1 MPTKRNKLFLY
12 LGTSAVGLATPLVAA
27 RCQNEEY
34 QELDYKKW
42 TNVLDGKPESLWNLE
57 LESKGYESGES
68 KVQNDLIAQG
78 ILRAPAPGNRPA
90 VSEYSFDGSVSYG
103 SWQSSALESAQG
115 ILIRK
120 EALFSPIVI
129 KTIQGQFVNARPSV
143 WRYKL
148 ELGSKVIVTDNNGK
162 THEFD
167 NDLVNEF
174 PAADSE
180 TVNHKGKSIA
190 TFKNPIYQ
198 ATSTDAKSI
207 NSKQFQEVLK
217 KAKKLQFEVVKG
229 QKWINNKGE
238 ATKYEVVAKDFYY
251 SWLRTTGRNVEQREK
266 LLSEST
272 DSQYKNGQKSDEIDK
287 FINQKWLTPNSNF
300 FTKSSKYFNEY
311 VYQFL
316 SIDSSKFYKEE
327 LFIEGD
333 KLTFNP
339 LTEGKQGSFDL
350 LFEHIATSQDFSAAP
365 SQLLEEHDQDPDK
378 VPVKPLRPQVEKTT
392 TDEYRK
398 ILNGTKGSLASK
410 IGLYWYGFHEDDVLT
425 AGRYY
430 YAGWNP
436 SNREETYKL
445 NPHYRKENPKD
456 PIAKWKESRRI
467 KEYRTWYQGDSLNE
481 NIFKTAVKNDFLRG
495 KLAFAPQSLL
505 DKKDLDLFSNR
516 QRDYGASFIRENNPT
531 TSPYQFLT
539 SYIPYSQKHTNETK
553 FNFNEHFA
561 KLAFGASLKEIREG
575 GKPTNL
581 KDKLGG
587 TAVAFRTLI
596 NSAINWEYLAKYI
609 SNDKKTAWVSLI
621 APNTAIQASDQNG
634 KIVQPAEFADKFNE
648 QFFVDAQG
656 NKVATVTPKENKDK
670 STVQSDAE
678 RFKSA
683 KFKEIQAEVKK
694 ILDKY
699 YKDNNLNAD
708 KDKVEWTLINRN
720 VGSFNP
726 PLLEQLVRWIPD
738 LYKALDPRLSAT
750 YKKFDA
756 REEWVSAIA
765 SHTSYANF
773 ASIRYDTNNIGAG
786 YDGLGLSSLRVILV
800 LINSDAE
807 LQNSLRKSFPQ
818 LVKVADE
825 FVKFM
830 NDSKNQFKWSVD
842 FKHWK
847 DVESK
852 YWDDLN
858 DDPSVYK
865 WNESEKKLERN
876 ADTSTKWTHLSAAS
890 AEFFVKYAN
899 SLPLEDN
906 IALSNELSNYYGR
919 VPEPAFL
926 INKDQFIISFLSPS
940 LSRPYTGTDAL
951 WFADFVI
958 RDNK

>member
-12 LGTSAVGLATPLVAA
+12 LGTSAVGLAAPLVAA
-27 RCQNEEY
+27 RCQNDEY

-42 TNVLDGKPESLWNLE
+42 ANVLDGKPESLWNLE
-57 LESKGYESGES
+57 LESKAYESGES
-68 KVQNDLIAQG
+68 LVKNDLLAKG
-78 ILRAPAPGNRPA
+78 ILRAPAPGTRPA

-103 SWQSSALESAQG
+103 SWQSTALESAQG
-115 ILIRK
+115 ILLRK
-120 EALFSPIVI
+120 EVLFSPIVI
-129 KTIQGQFVNARPSV
+129 KTIDGKFVNARPSV

-148 ELGSKVIVTDNNGK
+148 ELGSKVFVTDDENQV
-162 THEFD
+162 HEFD
-167 NDLVNEF
+167 NDLVDEF
-174 PAADSE
+174 PQPDGEPVS
-180 TVNHKGKSIA
+180 HKGKNIA
-190 TFKNPIYQ
+190 TFKHPLYE
-198 ATSTDAKSI
+198 ATSSNAKSI
-207 NSKQFQEVLK
+207 NSKQFKDLLK

-238 ATKYEVVAKDFYY
+238 ATKYEVVPKDFYY

-266 LLSEST
+266 LLKDST
-272 DSQYKNGQKSDEIDK
+272 DQTYKYGEKSAEIDK
-287 FINQKWLTPNSNF
+287 FINQKWLTQNSTF
-300 FTKSSKYFNEY
+300 FTKSSKYSNEY

-316 SIDSSKFYKEE
+316 SIDSSKFYNEKD
-327 LFIEGD
+327 FIVD
-333 KLTFNP
+333 NKLTFNP

-350 LFEHIATSQDFSAAP
+350 LFEQLATSQDFSAAP
-365 SQLLEEHDQDPDK
+365 SQLLDEYDSDPKK
-378 VPVKPLRPQVEKTT
+378 VPAKPVRANPESVAVEQYK
-392 TDEYRK
+392 K
-398 ILNGTKGSLASK
+398 ILEDTKGSLASK
-410 IGLYWYGFHEDDVLT
+410 IGLYWYGFHEEDILT

-445 NPHYRKENPKD
+445 NPHYRKERADD
-456 PIAKWKESRRI
+456 PIAKWKESKQV
-467 KEYRTWYQGDSLNE
+467 KEYRTWYQGDALNE
-481 NIFKTAVKNDFLRG
+481 NIFKTAVKNEFLKG
-495 KLAFAPQSLL
+495 TLSFAPQSLL
-505 DKKDLDLFSNR
+505 EKKDLDHFSNR

-531 TSPYQFLT
+531 TSPYTFLT
-539 SYIPYSQKHTNETK
+539 SYIPYSQTHNKDTK
-553 FNFNEHFA
+553 FNYNEHFA
-561 KLAFGASLKEIREG
+561 KLAFGASIDEIRKG
-575 GKPTNL
+575 DKPTNL

-609 SNDKKTAWVSLI
+609 SNDKKTAWYSLI
-621 APNTAIQASDQNG
+621 APNTVIQARDQNG
-634 KIVQPAEFADKFNE
+634 KIVQPEEFADKFNE

-656 NKVATVTPKENKDK
+656 NKVATVSVKENRDK
-670 STVQSDAE
+670 SNVQSDAE

-699 YKDNNLNAD
+699 YEDNKLDAT

-750 YKKFDA
+750 YKKFDT
-756 REEWVSAIA
+756 REEWVSAIG
-765 SHTSYANF
+765 SQTSYSNF

-786 YDGLGLSSLRVILV
+786 YDGLGLSSLRVVMV
-800 LINSDAE
+800 LINSDSE
-807 LQNSLRKSFPQ
+807 LKNSLRKSFPQ
-818 LVKVADE
+818 LVKVSEE

-830 NDSKNQFKWSVD
+830 KDSKNKFKWSVPFD
-842 FKHWK
+842 NWK

-852 YWDDLN
+852 YWVELN
-858 DDPSVYK
+858 DDPSIYEWK
-865 WNESEKKLERN
+865 DGKLVQN
-876 ADTSTKWTHLSAAS
+876 TQQNQKWTHLSAAS

-899 SLPLEDN
+899 NLSLEDN
-906 IALSNELSNYYGR
+906 IALSNELTNYYGR

-926 INKDQFIISFLSPS
+926 INKEQFIISFISPS
-940 LSRPYTGTDAL
+940 LSRPYTGTNAL

-958 RDNK
+958 RGNK